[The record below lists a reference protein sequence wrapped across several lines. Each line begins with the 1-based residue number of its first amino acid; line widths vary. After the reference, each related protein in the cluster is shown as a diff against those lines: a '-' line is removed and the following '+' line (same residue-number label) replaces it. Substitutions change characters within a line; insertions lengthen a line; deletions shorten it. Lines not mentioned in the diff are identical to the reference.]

1 MIGKNILVF
10 GGSGQIGRHLIRRL
24 TKNNHLVT
32 VVTRNLHQK
41 GAILKTQGNPGYLE
55 VVEANIFDEKQL
67 NNLFENKDICINLV
81 GILYQKKKNTF
92 KNIHDNFPTI
102 ISKICSKKKLEQF
115 IHISALGIEKAKDS
129 DYAISKLNGEK
140 NIFNNFSKSTILRPS
155 IVYSVDDNFTT
166 NMMSLLSILPFFPL
180 YYAGKTKFSPIHVS
194 EMADIILNIVDKNI
208 CSEIIECA
216 GPDVITFREII
227 EKLLILIDK
236 KKMLLPLPLIIAK
249 IGVALLEK
257 FHRPLI
263 TMDQLKLLKYDNIL
277 NKENKSNFDLGIKS
291 ELKFEDEVKKYAYMW
306 KKGGQYTR

>member
-1 MIGKNILVF
+1 MYKPCWNSI
-10 GGSGQIGRHLIRRL
+10 S
-24 TKNNHLVT
+24 
-32 VVTRNLHQK
+32 
-41 GAILKTQGNPGYLE
+41 
-55 VVEANIFDEKQL
+55 
-67 NNLFENKDICINLV
+67 
-81 GILYQKKKNTF
+81 KKKNTF

-257 FHRPLI
+257 FPRPLI

-306 KKGGQYTR
+306 KKGGQYSR

>member
-257 FHRPLI
+257 FPRPLI

>member
-55 VVEANIFDEKQL
+55 VIEANIFDENQL
-67 NNLFENKDICINLV
+67 NNLFENKDICINLI

-92 KNIHDNFPTI
+92 KNIHENFPSI
-102 ISKICSKKKLEQF
+102 ISKISSKKKLKQF
-115 IHISALGIEKAKDS
+115 IHISALGIQKAKDS

-140 NIFNNFSKSTILRPS
+140 NIFNNFSKSTVLRPS
-155 IVYSVDDNFTT
+155 LVYSVDDNFTT
-166 NMMSLLSILPFFPL
+166 NMMSLLSVLPFFPL
-180 YYAGKTKFSPIHVS
+180 YYEGKTKFSPIHVS
-194 EMADIILNIVDKNI
+194 EMSDIILNIVEKNI
-208 CSEIIECA
+208 CSEIIECV
-216 GPDVITFREII
+216 GPDVMTYREII

-236 KKMLLPLPLIIAK
+236 KKLLLPLPLIIAK
-249 IGVALLEK
+249 INAALLEK
-257 FHRPLI
+257 FPRPLI

-277 NKENKSNFDLGIKS
+277 TKENKSNFDL
-291 ELKFEDEVKKYAYMW
+291 
-306 KKGGQYTR
+306 